1 MAIGIISAMEEEVS
15 SLLSYIENA
24 EITTIGKREYIK
36 GKLFQNEIVLVFSR
50 WGKVASSSTVT
61 TLIDKFNVEEVIFT
75 GVAGSI
81 NNNIKIGDIVI
92 GDKLYQHDMNGSP
105 LFEKYEIPL
114 LNKSY
119 FQTDES
125 IKNNLYKATILFIN
139 ENDLPKIP
147 KNRIGNIG
155 TGDKFINEKQDAI
168 KIARIDDIIC
178 VEMEGAAVAQVCYE
192 HDIPFGIVR
201 IISDESDS
209 DAHIDFQEFIKSTA
223 TVYSLGIIKNYLTNR
238 LIK

>member
-1 MAIGIISAMEEEVS
+1 MAIGIISAMEEEVT
-15 SLLSYIENA
+15 SLLTYIEVAKVTN
-24 EITTIGKREYIK
+24 IGQRDYIF
-36 GKLFQNEIVLVFSR
+36 GKLFGNEIVLVFSR

-81 NNNIKIGDIVI
+81 NSNIKIGDIVI
-92 GDKLYQHDMNGSP
+92 GDKLYQHDMDGSP

-119 FQTDES
+119 FQSDES
-125 IKNNLYKATILFIN
+125 IRNNLYKATESFIN
-139 ENDLPKIP
+139 DNNLQNIP
-147 KNRIGNIG
+147 KSQIGNIG
-155 TGDKFINEKQDAI
+155 TGDKFINEVQDAI
-168 KIARIDDIIC
+168 NIAKIDDILC

-192 HDIPFGIVR
+192 HEIPFGIVR

-238 LIK
+238 LTK